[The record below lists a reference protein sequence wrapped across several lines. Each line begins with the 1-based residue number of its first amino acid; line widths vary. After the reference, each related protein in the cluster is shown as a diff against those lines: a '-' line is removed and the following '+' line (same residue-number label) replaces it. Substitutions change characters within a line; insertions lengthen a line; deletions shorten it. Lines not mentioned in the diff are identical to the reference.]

1 MEIETEIK
9 EINEKQAAALS
20 LMKKS
25 AAELSNELKSCGAPF
40 IGSVPTDGY
49 TFDDSEAIVDGKFIG
64 LPLDDVNEDD
74 KTDSRI
80 DAWIEEIKPQL

>member
-25 AAELSNELKSCGAPF
+25 AAELSNELNQG
-40 IGSVPTDGY
+40 VQTDVRKHLAEL
-49 TFDDSEAIVDGKFIG
+49 SKLI
-64 LPLDDVNEDD
+64 DVYERNETARFALIRE
-74 KTDSRI
+74 K
-80 DAWIEEIKPQL
+80 ENQLMFNNLIYIHK